1 MSIDT
6 SWREEYLQMKSG
18 LDERRIRLLKEGPWK
33 DAIDCLHAA
42 TPQDRISVLEE
53 FDDWLFA
60 EDEDYEVLWLPKGEE
75 M

>member
-1 MSIDT
+1 MT
-6 SWREEYLQMKSG
+6 NRYLSSLNHIK
-18 LDERRIRLLKEGPWK
+18 K

>member
-1 MSIDT
+1 MT
-6 SWREEYLQMKSG
+6 NRYLSSLNHIK
-18 LDERRIRLLKEGPWK
+18 K
-33 DAIDCLHAA
+33 DAINCLHAA

-60 EDEDYEVLWLPKGEE
+60 EDEDYEVLWLPKGEK